1 MFSYDLRDSI
11 KWVYI
16 YDLIRSDLGFNY
28 LDDYNASV
36 ILNMLIRG
44 LSNVDYVEN
53 RLSELIKNSNVYV
66 VGAGPTCLDELKSLN
81 ITSDVIVVADGALRC
96 CLDAGYIPHV
106 VVSDLDGLSVS
117 DLRYNE
123 LIYVIHAHGDN
134 VGRLLSYVKL
144 IRGPIVG
151 TTQCIPND
159 VLRIY
164 GGFTDGDRA
173 VYLAYYFRAKTIR
186 LVGFNLTDGVVGRY
200 SKPWLSSDVTASISK
215 LRKFRWAKLLIDLL
229 SQHIPIYGKY

>member
-36 ILNMLIRG
+36 ILNMLIRR
-44 LSNVDYVEN
+44 LSNVYEVEDY
-53 RLSELIKNSNVYV
+53 LLELISNSHVYV
-66 VGAGPTCLDELKSLN
+66 VGAGPTCLQELKSLD
-81 ITSDVIVVADGALRC
+81 TTPEVIVAADGALRC

-106 VVSDLDGLSVS
+106 VVSDLDGLRVG
-117 DLRYNE
+117 DLRYSE
-123 LIYVIHAHGDN
+123 LVYVVHAHGDN
-134 VGRLLSYVKL
+134 VSRLLSYVKL
-144 IRGPIVG
+144 VKGPIVG
-151 TTQCIPND
+151 TTQCIPNG

-186 LVGFNLTDGVVGRY
+186 LVGFNLTNGVMGKY
-200 SKPWLSSDVTASISK
+200 SKPWLSTDTVASISK
-215 LRKFRWAKLLIDLL
+215 LRKFKWAKLLIDIL
-229 SQHIPIYGKY
+229 SQHVPIYGTY